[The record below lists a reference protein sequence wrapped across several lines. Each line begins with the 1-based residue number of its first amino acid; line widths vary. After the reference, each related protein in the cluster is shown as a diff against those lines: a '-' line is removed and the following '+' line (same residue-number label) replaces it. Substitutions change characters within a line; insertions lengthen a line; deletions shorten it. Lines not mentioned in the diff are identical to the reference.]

1 MTTEPKVNGDKQP
14 QDQTS
19 TDQIDQIRALVAN
32 LREEDKQAAVA
43 GLVRDVLHDEAK
55 MVVAAEAMKTTSGKA
70 QQELVTQAV
79 KSADT
84 AEDEKKVV
92 SQVVKSANTVEAKKA
107 AAAEAVKTAVD
118 GEKNEVVAQA
128 VSVAPL
134 EAKKAATAEAV
145 NSASPENKV
154 KVAAEG
160 VEQLSATQQKE
171 LVDRLLITQG
181 TADQIWITV
190 VNAFKWVLWGA
201 TLALVAAIG
210 VSLFRENADQALVQI
225 LLTVFT
231 TVAGIFAGFIG
242 GKALSDTSKQ

>member
-1 MTTEPKVNGDKQP
+1 MTEPKVNGDKQP
-14 QDQTS
+14 LDDIR
-19 TDQIDQIRALVAN
+19 TDEIKTLVAN
-32 LREEDKQAAVA
+32 LDEQGKQ
-43 GLVRDVLHDEAK
+43 
-55 MVVAAEAMKTTSGKA
+55 VVAAEAMKTASGDAK
-70 QQELVTQAV
+70 QEVVAQAV

-84 AEDEKKVV
+84 VEDEKNVV
-92 SQVVKSANTVEAKKA
+92 TQAVRSADTVEAKKA

-118 GEKNEVVAQA
+118 GEKNEVVAQV

-171 LVDRLLITQG
+171 LVDRLPITQG

-201 TLALVAAIG
+201 TLALVGAIG
-210 VSLFRENADQALVQI
+210 VSLFRQEVDQALVQI

-231 TVAGIFAGFIG
+231 TVVGIFAGFIG
-242 GKALSDTSKQ
+242 GKALGGSTGE

>member
-1 MTTEPKVNGDKQP
+1 MTEPKINGDKQP
-14 QDQTS
+14 LGDIR
-19 TDQIDQIRALVAN
+19 TDEIKTLVAN
-32 LREEDKQAAVA
+32 LDEQGKQ
-43 GLVRDVLHDEAK
+43 
-55 MVVAAEAMKTTSGKA
+55 VVAAEAMKTASGDAK
-70 QQELVTQAV
+70 QEVVAQAV

-84 AEDEKKVV
+84 VEDEKNVV
-92 SQVVKSANTVEAKKA
+92 T
-107 AAAEAVKTAVD
+107 
-118 GEKNEVVAQA
+118 QA
-128 VSVAPL
+128 VRSADTV

-171 LVDRLLITQG
+171 LVDRLPITQA

-201 TLALVAAIG
+201 TLALVGAIG
-210 VSLFRENADQALVQI
+210 VSLFREVDIALVQI

-231 TVAGIFAGFIG
+231 TVVGIFAGFIG
-242 GKALSDTSKQ
+242 GKALGSSTGE